1 MLNDKGCERAVLA
14 GICQFGLE
22 GFFEI
27 NDIIQPSVFTDTSN
41 QLIFT
46 CLEHLFA
53 SDVKIIDI
61 PGIFSAA
68 NSLKYEKQICES
80 KANQEFIRS
89 LFNFPVELSNLRS
102 YAIKIVN
109 LSIARNAQ
117 AKLQK
122 AYRDLEGIT
131 GDEDTEKI
139 IEITESPYSELMKD
153 LVRTEDGGD
162 IGEEIEEYV
171 QNKFDNPIQNI
182 GIPSP
187 FPIFNSVIGDGLR
200 TGVHLCAARL
210 KQGKSTFGKE
220 VALHVAK
227 NLKIPT
233 IYLDSEMDS
242 SEQKDRI
249 LASLSN
255 LDIRKVEKGNL
266 SQAEKDILIQSAKEL
281 KNVPLKHERISG
293 KSFKEVLSLLRRWI
307 NHKVGYD
314 DSGKVNPHLVVYDY
328 FKLNDTADLKD
339 MQEYQA
345 MGFQIAALHDF
356 CREYNTPVLSFVQVN
371 RDGISKDSTDIIAQS
386 DRLGWNAI
394 SLSIWKR
401 KTPEEIGQNP
411 KGGTHK
417 LIPLEGRFMS
427 KLDPGDYINYYFDES
442 KSKITELKT
451 RFQSE
456 SPDFGQD

>member
-14 GICQFGLE
+14 GICQYGSDC
-22 GFFEI
+22 FFEV
-27 NDIIQPSVFTDTSN
+27 NDILESSVFTDISN
-41 QLIFT
+41 QLIFN

-53 SDVKIIDI
+53 SDIKSIDI

-68 NSLKYEKQICES
+68 NSLRYEKQICES

-89 LFNFPVELSNLRS
+89 LFNFPVDKPNLRS

-117 AKLQK
+117 GKLQR
-122 AYRDLEGIT
+122 AYKDLEGIT
-131 GDEDTEKI
+131 GEEDTDRI
-139 IEITESPYSELMKD
+139 IEITESPFSELMKD

-162 IGEEIEEYV
+162 IGEDIEEYI

-187 FPIFNSVIGDGLR
+187 YPIFNSIIGDGLR
-200 TGVHLCAARL
+200 TGVHLVAARL
-210 KQGKSTFGKE
+210 KMGKSTFGKE
-220 VALHVAK
+220 IAIHVAK
-227 NLKIPT
+227 ELKIPT

-249 LASLSN
+249 LAGLSN
-255 LDIRKVEKGNL
+255 IDIRKVEKGNL
-266 SQAEKDILIQSAKEL
+266 SKAEKDILLHTAKEL
-281 KNVPLKHERISG
+281 KNVPFKHERVAG
-293 KSFKEVLSLLRRWI
+293 KPFKEILSLLRRWI
-307 NHKVGYD
+307 NHRVGYNE
-314 DSGKVNPHLVVYDY
+314 SGKTNPHLVIYDY
-328 FKLNDTADLKD
+328 FKLSDSSDLKD

-356 CREYNTPVLSFVQVN
+356 CREYDTPVLSFVQIN
-371 RDGISKDSTDIIAQS
+371 RDGVTKESTDVIAQS
-386 DRLGWNAI
+386 DRLGWNCI

-456 SPDFGQD
+456 SPDFGKD